1 MKKKI
6 LKGLLDGTIG
16 IDIVEIFD
24 SNGDKKVSWKEI
36 KSASLDQWIKAAVSL
51 GTSILS
57 ILWLV

>member
-6 LKGLLDGTIG
+6 LKGLLDGTSG